1 MVCQRF
7 PELAVDE
14 RYDAAGVLWCA
25 AVILANINISM
36 VALENC
42 NILVDGHNQPSLIAA
57 TSFQHSAPSAHV
69 CFMSCGGCIPAR
81 SDGRSS
87 RYSRGPGDLVARCVS
102 YLYFCNSTAMIEI
115 YRLP

>member
-36 VALENC
+36 AALENC
-42 NILVDGHNQPSLIAA
+42 MILVDGHNQPSLIAA
-57 TSFQHSAPSAHV
+57 TPFQHSAPSAHV